1 MGELQNA
8 IKAVLEGIQS
18 GKNQESSNVTVQN
31 SITKNQDGNN
41 QQTDSIKNNL
51 QLSTLIAQQLLI
63 QKTTNKSKEESTL
76 KSIELEESK

>member
-18 GKNQESSNVTVQN
+18 GKNQEISNAIVQN